1 MSVDVDVIQDNPA
14 LVVSGAPVNYLKQYI
29 AIAKTEQKLPFDMV
43 VEPEPFESPLQ
54 LCEGIGTYKL
64 PVYNELLEREVW
76 FFELVDSTQGDR
88 GLDFQIEL
96 TAIAKLIKEKFGI
109 KSTQEAFNRLS
120 TLGKNPD
127 SPDFEAEQDFLYDNL
142 EAFNK
147 LNTMGKVADARIA
160 NWMKIAFFLQS
171 RVDGNFDWQKI
182 TAMRPSVVT
191 QLLTFITKESN
202 GGVLP
207 TVEPIEEDLGNGS
220 NNSESKNDKSEEPIR
235 GVKSTGKSTPVAA

>member
-1 MSVDVDVIQDNPA
+1 MSVDVIQDNPV
-14 LVVSGAPVNYLKQYI
+14 LVHAGAPVNYLKQYI
-29 AIAKTEQKLPFDMV
+29 NIAKTEQKLPFDMV
-43 VEPEPFESPLQ
+43 VEPEPFEITGDPA
-54 LCEGIGTYKL
+54 ERIGPYII
-64 PVYNELLEREVW
+64 PAYNELLEREVW

-96 TAIAKLIKEKFGI
+96 TAIAKLIKEKFNI
-109 KSTQEAFNRLS
+109 KSTQDAFNRLS
-120 TLGKNPD
+120 TLGKNPE
-127 SPDFEAEQDFLYDNL
+127 SPDYEAEQDFLYDNL

-171 RVDGNFDWQKI
+171 RVDGNFDWQKV
-182 TAMRPSVVT
+182 TAMRPSIVT

-207 TVEPIEEDLGNGS
+207 TVEPVEGDLGNGS
-220 NNSESKNDKSEEPIR
+220 NNSDNKNVKSENPTR
-235 GVKSTGKSTPVAA
+235 GAKSTGNSIPVAA